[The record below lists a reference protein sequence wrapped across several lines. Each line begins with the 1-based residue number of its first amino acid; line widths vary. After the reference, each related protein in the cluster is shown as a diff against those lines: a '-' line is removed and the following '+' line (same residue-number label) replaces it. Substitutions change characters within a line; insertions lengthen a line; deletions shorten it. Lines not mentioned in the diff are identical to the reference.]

1 LHTVKTEKSILTT
14 SMDIGSKTA
23 FMAIMKWE
31 KEDDFIEY
39 DYLVGIMKNDPD
51 DLEVSSDDEE
61 FATYNLYLD
70 LCQKG
75 IGKVLHKNWYKKVIW
90 NKIDFVE
97 DIKPRDEAYILLM
110 YKQYACQV
118 FMKKI
123 GIGEIGEDRQEDAN
137 PKSAVGEEEEFG
149 SAQSTITGSTIDET
163 EENSQEEMEVDDV
176 SEQKK
181 QKKTRCHLGT
191 EENRALMKEME
202 RKIKAARG
210 IGNGYRKKWNS
221 AIRNYRRSVV
231 PMNIYQQVEST
242 STQEGTETEA
252 NASSNSNNNSGES
265 ILRSS
270 IFEDLNLGNANG
282 GMNVK
287 DILDDVGGTANV

>member
-1 LHTVKTEKSILTT
+1 
-14 SMDIGSKTA
+14 M
-23 FMAIMKWE
+23 
-31 KEDDFIEY
+31 
-39 DYLVGIMKNDPD
+39 
-51 DLEVSSDDEE
+51 
-61 FATYNLYLD
+61 
-70 LCQKG
+70 
-75 IGKVLHKNWYKKVIW
+75 HKNWYEKVIW
-90 NKIDFVE
+90 NNIDFIE
-97 DIKPRDEAYILLM
+97 DITPRDEAYVLLM
-110 YKQYACQV
+110 YKQYARQV

-287 DILDDVGGTANV
+287 DILDDMGDMTNV